1 VPSFRKSK
9 YCRIRHLSV
18 SRESKLDGTHGI
30 TPKGR
35 ACFGNS
41 SLLQNSLEQYVIRRI
56 VDFALNNQ
64 LLVLGFAALLFA
76 GGIAA
81 FHDLPIEAYPDV
93 ADNYVEIITQWPG
106 ISAEQIEQQVTIPL
120 EIVMNGIPHVVHLR
134 SFSLFGLSDIKLI
147 FDDESDNDWNRERVL
162 ERLSQVT
169 LPPNVVPQMGT
180 DWSPVGQIYFFTLH
194 STNPAYDP
202 MELKS
207 IEDWVIEKSFKA
219 VPNIVDVASFGG
231 PTREYQVRVNPN
243 KLVSYGLSLA
253 QVEQQLTNNNANAGG
268 SFIEA
273 GLQQINV
280 RSIGLVNRVQ
290 DIEQTV
296 IVTKNGTPI
305 RVQDIAV
312 VSQGPKIRLGQFA
325 KAIHREDGKI
335 IDNDDVV
342 SGIVLLRKGA
352 AADMAL
358 QGIHKKVEELN
369 NYILPRGVKIVPFID
384 RSDLVHFT
392 SHTVLHNLTEGMI
405 LVSIILFLFLGN
417 VRGALIVAATI
428 PFSLLFASICLD
440 LRHIPANL
448 LSLGA
453 LDFGMVVDGAVV
465 MVENIVRHLSHQN
478 GVKTARERISEAS
491 HEVQR
496 PVFFAIA
503 IIITAYLP
511 IFTLQR
517 VEGRLFHPMAW
528 TVAFALLGALLFSI
542 LIAPVL
548 ASFAF
553 QKGAKE
559 WHNPILH
566 FVIERYRIAV
576 RWAIRRRTITV
587 GACVLLV
594 AIANYL
600 AFSGVIGS
608 EFLPHLDEGALWV
621 RGTLAPSTG
630 PEEGIRAA
638 NQARIIFCSFPEV
651 PQCTSQVGRPDDGT
665 DTTGFFNTEFF
676 VDLKP
681 KEVWRPVFHENKD
694 ELIAAMQRELDKIPG
709 VVWGFSQPI
718 EDNMEEA
725 VSGVKGAL
733 ATKIYGDD
741 LKVLE
746 EKGDEI
752 VNIMR
757 HINGIED
764 LGVFRVLG
772 QPNLNVTVDRAA
784 AARYQINV
792 ADVQDAIQ
800 TAVGGNALTQ
810 VLQGEAR
817 YDLTLRY
824 LPEYRDTQEA
834 IENIRLLSASGER
847 VSLQQLCRMSVT
859 DGASEIY
866 REGNRRYVA
875 IKYSVRGRD
884 LGSTVEE
891 AIKKVN
897 QEVKL
902 PSGYSLDW
910 EGEYESQKRA
920 NQRLLIVLPITILL
934 IFVIL
939 YTMFKSF
946 KWALLILANIAIAP
960 IGGLLALLMTGTNF
974 SVSSGVGFLALFGV
988 SVQTGVIML
997 EYINQLRARRYS
1009 IEDAAV
1015 EGAVLRLRPIMM
1027 TMLVATLG
1035 LLPAALSHAIG
1046 SDSQRP
1052 FAIVIVG
1059 GLIAALVMS
1068 VFLLPTLYVWIAS
1081 ERDVLP
1087 TAEGTFEEGEHVD

>member
-1 VPSFRKSK
+1 M
-9 YCRIRHLSV
+9 
-18 SRESKLDGTHGI
+18 
-30 TPKGR
+30 
-35 ACFGNS
+35 
-41 SLLQNSLEQYVIRRI
+41 IRRV
-56 VDFALNNQ
+56 VDFALDNR
-64 LLVLGFAALLFA
+64 LLVLGFALLLFA

-106 ISAEQIEQQVTIPL
+106 ISAEQIEQQVTIQL
-120 EIVMNGIPHVVHLR
+120 EGVMNGIPHVVHLR

-194 STNPAYDP
+194 STNPAYDA

-207 IEDWVIEKSFKA
+207 IEDWTIEKNFKA

-231 PTREYQVRVNPN
+231 PTREYQVRVDPN
-243 KLVSYGLSLA
+243 KLVAYGLSLA
-253 QVEQQLTNNNANAGG
+253 QVEQQLINNNVNAGG
-268 SFIEA
+268 SFIQE

-280 RSIGLVNRVQ
+280 RSVGLVDRAQ

-296 IVTKNGTPI
+296 ILTKNGTPL
-305 RVQDIAV
+305 RVKDIAV

-325 KAIHREDGKI
+325 RAIHHQDGKI
-335 IDNDDVV
+335 VDNDDVV

-352 AADMAL
+352 AAEAAL
-358 QGIHKKVEELN
+358 QGIHDKVEELN
-369 NYILPRGVKIVPFID
+369 NHILPPGVKVVPFID
-384 RSDLVHFT
+384 RSDLVRFT

-405 LVSIILFLFLGN
+405 LVSIILFIFLGN

-465 MVENIVRHLSHQN
+465 MVENIVRHLGHKN
-478 GVKTARERISEAS
+478 GGSKTTREQISDAS

-496 PVFFAIA
+496 PVFYAIA

-824 LPEYRDTQEA
+824 LPQYRTTQEA
-834 IENIRLLSASGER
+834 IENIRLLSPSGER
-847 VSLQQLCRMSVT
+847 VSLAQLCKIQEQ
-859 DGASEIY
+859 DGGSEIY
-866 REGNRRYVA
+866 REGNQRYVA

-884 LGSTVEE
+884 LGGAVEE
-891 AIKKVN
+891 AMKKVN
-897 QEVKL
+897 DQVKL
-902 PSGYSLDW
+902 PPGYHIDW

-920 NQRLLIVLPITILL
+920 DERLLIVLPITILL
-934 IFVIL
+934 IFIIL

-946 KWALLILANIAIAP
+946 KWALLILANVAMARF
-960 IGGLLALLMTGTNF
+960 GGLLALVVTGTNF

-1009 IEDAAV
+1009 VEDAAV

-1059 GLIAALVMS
+1059 GLLANLVIG
-1068 VFLLPTLYVWIAS
+1068 VFLLPTLYVWVARENDI
-1081 ERDVLP
+1081 LP
-1087 TAEGTFEEGEHVD
+1087 AVEDGEEF

>member
-1 VPSFRKSK
+1 M
-9 YCRIRHLSV
+9 
-18 SRESKLDGTHGI
+18 
-30 TPKGR
+30 
-35 ACFGNS
+35 
-41 SLLQNSLEQYVIRRI
+41 IRRV
-56 VDFALNNQ
+56 VDFALDNR
-64 LLVLGFAALLFA
+64 LLVLGMALLLFA
-76 GGIAA
+76 WGILS
-81 FHDLPIEAYPDV
+81 FRNLPIEAYPDV

-120 EIVMNGIPHVVHLR
+120 ETAMNGIPGIVHLR
-134 SFSLFGLSDIKLI
+134 SFSLFGLSDLKLI
-147 FDDESDNDWNRERVL
+147 FEDGTDNAWNRERVL
-162 ERLSQVT
+162 ERLAQVT
-169 LPPNVVPQMGT
+169 LPTGVVPQMGT
-180 DWSPVGQIYFFTLH
+180 DWSPVGQIYFFTLR
-194 STNPAYDP
+194 STNPRYDP
-202 MELKS
+202 MELKYL
-207 IEDWVIEKSFKA
+207 EDWVIEKNLKS
-219 VPNIVDVASFGG
+219 VPDIVDVASFGG
-231 PTREYQVRVNPN
+231 QTREYQVRVDPN
-243 KLVSYGLSLA
+243 KLIAYGLSLA

-268 SFIEA
+268 SFIQE

-280 RSIGLVNRVQ
+280 REVGLVGHVR

-296 IVTKNGTPI
+296 ILTRNGTPL
-305 RVQDIAV
+305 RVKDIAV

-325 KAIHREDGKI
+325 RAIHRDDGKI
-335 IDNDDVV
+335 IDNDDVI

-352 AADMAL
+352 AADTAL
-358 QGIHKKVEELN
+358 KNLHEKIQEMNDH
-369 NYILPRGVKIVPFID
+369 ILPPGVKIVPFLD
-384 RSDLVHFT
+384 RTVLVKLT

-405 LVSIILFLFLGN
+405 LVSIVLFLFLGN

-440 LRHIPANL
+440 LSRIPANL
-448 LSLGA
+448 LSIGA
-453 LDFGMVVDGAVV
+453 LDFGVLVEGAIVLL
-465 MVENIVRHLSHQN
+465 ENIVRSLS
-478 GVKTARERISEAS
+478 GVGSGTKTSIEKISDAS

-496 PVFFAIA
+496 PVFYA
-503 IIITAYLP
+503 IIITITAFLP

-517 VEGRLFHPMAW
+517 VEGRLFKPMAW

-542 LIAPVL
+542 VIAPVL

-553 QKGAKE
+553 AKGAKE
-559 WHNPILH
+559 WHNPVMTAIAKY
-566 FVIERYRIAV
+566 YRSAL
-576 RWAIRRRTITV
+576 RWAIHHRVITV
-587 GACVLLV
+587 GACVFALAV
-594 AIANYL
+594 GGYL
-600 AFSGVIGS
+600 AFGGAIGS

-630 PEEGIRAA
+630 PDEGIRVA
-638 NQARIIFCSFPEV
+638 NQARIVLCSFPEV

-665 DTTGFFNTEFF
+665 DNTGFFNTEFF

-681 KEVWRPVFHENKD
+681 KEDWRPVFHEDKD

-709 VVWGFSQPI
+709 VLWGFSQPI

-725 VSGVKGAL
+725 VSGVKGEL

-741 LKVLE
+741 LKTLE
-746 EKGDEI
+746 GKADEI
-752 VNIMR
+752 VAVMR
-757 HINGIED
+757 GVKGIED

-772 QPNLNVTVDRAA
+772 QPNLNVTVDRSA
-784 AARYQINV
+784 AARHQINV
-792 ADVQDAIQ
+792 ADVQDAVQ

-817 YDLTLRY
+817 FDLVLRY
-824 LPEYRDTQEA
+824 LPQFRDTKEA
-834 IENIRLLSASGER
+834 IENIRLLSPTGER
-847 VSLQQLCRMSVT
+847 VSLAQLCRIQVE
-859 DGASEIY
+859 DGGSEIY
-866 REGNRRYVA
+866 REGNERYIA

-884 LGSTVEE
+884 LGSAVEE
-891 AIKKVN
+891 AIAKVT
-897 QEVKL
+897 QQVKL
-902 PSGYSLDW
+902 PIGYHLKW
-910 EGEYESQKRA
+910 EGEYASQKRA
-920 NQRLLIVLPITILL
+920 NARLLIVLPITILI
-934 IFVIL
+934 IFIIL

-946 KWALLILANIAIAP
+946 KWAMLIMANIAIAP
-960 IGGLLALLMTGTNF
+960 VGGLLALLFTGTNF

-997 EYINQLRARRYS
+997 EYINQLRVRRYT

-1068 VFLLPTLYVWIAS
+1068 IFLLPTLYVWIAG

-1087 TAEGTFEEGEHVD
+1087 AAEGQFEEGEHVD